1 MLQPDPHAL
10 GSNPI
15 ANSRCSTGAVD
26 GWTAAVQS
34 LDQLGRG
41 LERALDLDGR
51 LGDAARHHLA
61 TGGKRL
67 RGRLALAT
75 GLGLGLSAE
84 QSLAP
89 AIAVELLH
97 NASLIHDDLQDAD
110 RRRRGALAVWAKFDK
125 PTALLL
131 GDAMIAAS
139 FEALTSGAG
148 PRLAERVRLLS
159 ACITGLAAGQC
170 SDGARGEPL
179 PRTIAAYEA
188 LSRAKTGLLFTLPAE
203 LVMLRWTSDATAL
216 AAARESLELVGIAFQ
231 IHDDLAD
238 VFGTKGRAVGSDLR
252 CNRLSAPVLFHELSE
267 RPRPRSTSGGSRFD
281 GLPLERQA
289 EIIRSGPGVGLAM
302 RHQQHAIQR
311 AASAARVLP
320 AGLRDVI
327 AGLARDV
334 LAASSRLA
342 VVDDAPA
349 QLDRAG
355 VAH

>member
-10 GSNPI
+10 GSNSV
-15 ANSRCSTGAVD
+15 ATSARSTGAMD
-26 GWTAAVQS
+26 GWTAAVRH
-34 LDQLGRG
+34 LEELECG
-41 LERALDLDGR
+41 LQRALDLDER
-51 LGDAARHHLA
+51 LGEAARHHLA

-75 GLGLGLSAE
+75 GLGLGLSTE
-84 QSLAP
+84 QSLSP

-110 RRRRGALAVWAKFDK
+110 RQRRGAPAVWAKFDK

-139 FEALTSGAG
+139 FEALTGG
-148 PRLAERVRLLS
+148 ITPRLAEQVRLLS
-159 ACITGLAAGQC
+159 ACITGLASGQC

-203 LVMLRWTSDATAL
+203 LVMLRWTSDPIAL

-267 RPRPRSTSGGSRFD
+267 RPRPRSIDGGSRFD
-281 GLPLERQA
+281 GLPLARQA
-289 EIIRSGPGVGLAM
+289 EIIRRGPGVGLA
-302 RHQQHAIQR
+302 RQHQKLVIQR
-311 AASAARVLP
+311 AAAAARVLP

-334 LAASSRLA
+334 LAASSRLTA
-342 VVDDAPA
+342 PDEAPA
-349 QLDRAG
+349 QLNRAG

>member
-15 ANSRCSTGAVD
+15 ATSARSTVAMD
-26 GWTAAVQS
+26 GWTAAARH
-34 LDQLGRG
+34 LEELEHG
-41 LERALDLDGR
+41 LERALDLDER

-75 GLGLGLSAE
+75 GLGLGLSTE
-84 QSLAP
+84 QSLSP

-110 RRRRGALAVWAKFDK
+110 RQRRGAPAVWAKFDK

-139 FEALTSGAG
+139 FEALTGGAA
-148 PRLAERVRLLS
+148 PRLAEQVRLLS
-159 ACITGLAAGQC
+159 SCITGLASGQC

-203 LVMLRWTSDATAL
+203 LVMLRWTSDPVAL

-267 RPRPRSTSGGSRFD
+267 RPRPRSIDGGSSFD
-281 GLPLERQA
+281 GLPLEKQA
-289 EIIRSGPGVGLAM
+289 EIIRRGPGVGLAM
-302 RHQQHAIQR
+302 QHQQLVIQR
-311 AASAARVLP
+311 AAAAARVLP

-342 VVDDAPA
+342 ALDEAPA
-349 QLDRAG
+349 QLNRAG
-355 VAH
+355 IAH